1 MKPPPPLI
9 SHYLTSH
16 PHNHTMLTVL
26 LCRQL
31 SRSSAYIF
39 QFTATDVSNA
49 DMLNNTLATVL
60 TCLHGSLGQVYPDH
74 VSLVREVQLV
84 RAPALVAALLPG
96 TWLPAG
102 SAHPEHSGE
111 VQMVLFQIQILIQI
125 IIFPFSDGMGCI
137 ALVPILQAAAPLTR
151 PRGRAA

>member
-1 MKPPPPLI
+1 MKLPPPLI

-84 RAPALVAALLPG
+84 RAPALVATLLPG
-96 TWLPAG
+96 TRLPAG
-102 SAHPEHSGE
+102 SAHPEHRVADADGVIPNPNIDTNYYFS
-111 VQMVLFQIQILIQI
+111 IQ
-125 IIFPFSDGMGCI
+125 
-137 ALVPILQAAAPLTR
+137 
-151 PRGRAA
+151 